1 MAEGSTEPALPRILV
16 AKARCRGAQEAA
28 HNKPFTSPERPEGS
42 KPPAARPT
50 SCFRVQELQLPA
62 APGSRACAL
71 AARRTLWRR
80 QRLTFLICRSAAV
93 RASGPVLSARD
104 KVRGTRPGR
113 SPFRYRLGRVIARK
127 SIHLNWE
134 TEAQLAGETVRD
146 QSLVVGELELL
157 GALISSIFTKPKR
170 WTLPK
175 CHQLMNGR
183 AGKCWCTPRSLHLKG
198 REAGRQKLK
207 RTSATQQ
214 VLRVVLEVR
223 NGCNT
228 SPL

>member
-1 MAEGSTEPALPRILV
+1 MAEGSTEPAPPRIPV

-28 HNKPFTSPERPEGS
+28 HNKPFTSPGRPEGS
-42 KPPAARPT
+42 KTPAARPT
-50 SCFRVQELQLPA
+50 SCFCVQGLQLPA

-71 AARRTLWRR
+71 AARRTLWRRRRR

-104 KVRGTRPGR
+104 NVRGTRPGR
-113 SPFRYRLGRVIARK
+113 SPFRYKLGRVIARK

-146 QSLVVGELELL
+146 QSLVVGELL
-157 GALISSIFTKPKR
+157 GALLSSIFTKPKR

-183 AGKCWCTPRSLHLKG
+183 AGKCWCAPRSLHLKG
-198 REAGRQKLK
+198 REAGEAKVEANLSHTAGFKSCLGSKK
-207 RTSATQQ
+207 R
-214 VLRVVLEVR
+214 L
-223 NGCNT
+223 
-228 SPL
+228 